1 VFNERYLEVLQHY
14 GIEASKNTL
23 GNTHENG
30 DVESA
35 HRHFKRAMVQR
46 LRLRGMRGIAS
57 LEQYEAFLHQVVPAR
72 NPQPQER
79 LTEELAVM
87 RPLPVRPLPAWREDF
102 ATVTRW
108 STVRIARKAYSVK
121 QDHPPAAQFDTLD
134 AETHRAAPAT
144 SRSSRGTRT
153 SPIPGVPLVARADHP
168 ARHRRRR
175 RSATLTLATPLR
187 NRLNRTR

>member
-1 VFNERYLEVLQHY
+1 MFNERYLEVLQHY
-14 GIEASKNTL
+14 GIEASKHTL

-35 HRHFKRAMVQR
+35 HRHFKRAMDQR

-108 STVRIARKAYSVK
+108 STVRVARKAYSVK
-121 QDHPPAAQFDTLD
+121 QDHPPAAIRYARRRDG
-134 AETHRAAPAT
+134 
-144 SRSSRGTRT
+144 SRGAGDVEIVEGSENIPDTRC
-153 SPIPGVPLVARADHP
+153 SPR
-168 ARHRRRR
+168 
-175 RSATLTLATPLR
+175 
-187 NRLNRTR
+187 RTR